1 MGVLQVDPRQK
12 NENEM
17 RIIGRKLMLE
27 IAMLLGNVTRRYMR
41 GRGSG
46 SANAIW
52 TERGIETDR
61 SRGNGNESVERGLGN
76 VIEIGLERGITL
88 LAASSNN
95 ISMDTVH
102 LPITRF
108 RTANILQ
115 DLPPDT
121 RSTSTTATR
130 RRIFLRR
137 LSHQGL
143 LLPWTG
149 VNLGFILLPDLLRLI
164 IITTSR
170 TRGPPPWV
178 PIRKRCQV
186 LQAGQRDLRL
196 LKYTRPS
203 SRGPRD
209 LCKPLHKLMS
219 RPGC

>member
-1 MGVLQVDPRQK
+1 MGVLQVDTRQR
-12 NENEM
+12 NEKEM
-17 RIIGRKLMLE
+17 RITGRKPMLE

-52 TERGIETDR
+52 IERGIGTDR
-61 SRGNGNESVERGLGN
+61 SRGNGNESAERGRGN
-76 VIEIGLERGITL
+76 VTEIAPERGITL

-95 ISMDTVH
+95 ISTDTVH

-149 VNLGFILLPDLLRLI
+149 VNLESILLPDLLHLI
-164 IITTSR
+164 IITTR
-170 TRGPPPWV
+170 FKTPGRHPLV
-178 PIRKRCQV
+178 PTRKRCQV
-186 LQAGQRDLRL
+186 LRAGQQD
-196 LKYTRPS
+196 
-203 SRGPRD
+203 
-209 LCKPLHKLMS
+209 
-219 RPGC
+219 

>member
-1 MGVLQVDPRQK
+1 MGVLRVDPRQK

-17 RIIGRKLMLE
+17 HITGRKLMLE
-27 IAMLLGNVTRRYMR
+27 IEMLLGNVTRRYMR

-52 TERGIETDR
+52 IGRGIGTDR
-61 SRGNGNESVERGLGN
+61 SRGNGNESAERGRGN
-76 VIEIGLERGITL
+76 AIEIGLERGITL

-95 ISMDTVH
+95 ISTDTVH

-137 LSHQGL
+137 LNHQGL
-143 LLPWTG
+143 LPPWTG
-149 VNLGFILLPDLLRLI
+149 VNLESILLPDLLRLI
-164 IITTSR
+164 IITTRFR

-178 PIRKRCQV
+178 PICQV

-196 LKYTRPS
+196 LRCTRPS
-203 SRGPRD
+203 SRAPRD
-209 LCKPLHKLMS
+209 LFKPLHKPMS